1 MRPGRFGV
9 HIKIDLPNMQGRYEI
24 LKIHSKDLAGN
35 NLFIHD
41 IDLMKIAELTDNYTG
56 AELELL
62 VQTTV
67 QNILGSQIDFNNIVE
82 SAKKIDNIIIG
93 MDDFVMFI
101 SKIVPMFKN
110 KNKIKSELNIKIKKP
125 LTESDISLE
134 KSLISFI
141 NSKNYPIYSISI

>member
-56 AELELL
+56 AELESL
-62 VQTTV
+62 V
-67 QNILGSQIDFNNIVE
+67 
-82 SAKKIDNIIIG
+82 
-93 MDDFVMFI
+93 
-101 SKIVPMFKN
+101 
-110 KNKIKSELNIKIKKP
+110 
-125 LTESDISLE
+125 
-134 KSLISFI
+134 
-141 NSKNYPIYSISI
+141 